1 MVDCCKKNLYEVE
14 EGEDRL
20 TLIIVD
26 FEMPMLSGLETVKE
40 IKALYNM
47 VNERIRKNFSSEK
60 DPETGSA
67 R

>member
-1 MVDCCKKNLYEVE
+1 MVDCCKKNLSEVE
-14 EGEDRL
+14 EGEDAL
-20 TLIIVD
+20 TIIIVD

-40 IKALYNM
+40 TKALYSTI
-47 VNERIRKNFSSEK
+47 NERIRKISNES

>member
-47 VNERIRKNFSSEK
+47 VNERIRKNFSSET